1 VRVSEVQAV
10 LLPPVAPARRLMLA
24 VRGCPDRGGR
34 AIRDDDPARHLVESA
49 IESLE
54 RS

>member
-10 LLPPVAPARRLMLA
+10 LLRPVAPARRLTVA

-34 AIRDDDPARHLVESA
+34 AIRADDPARDLVQIA

-54 RS
+54 RP